1 MTAKPLKPSRLFIGL
16 LLSLLLAGCQTP
28 PAPQKG
34 LSAEQV
40 AVLRQQGFAL
50 GEEGW
55 ELGLSSK
62 VLFGNNLDNIDPAS
76 RGEVERIGRVLLGV
90 GIDRLRLEGHTDSY
104 GDAGYNQQLSVR
116 RAQSVAQVLAGIGM
130 PRENLEVIGRGMQ
143 RPVADNS
150 SPAGRMENRRVSIIV
165 PAE

>member
-1 MTAKPLKPSRLFIGL
+1 MIANPLKPSRLLIGL
-16 LLSLLLAGCQTP
+16 LLCLLLAGCQTP
-28 PAPQKG
+28 PAPHKG
-34 LSAEQV
+34 LSAEQI
-40 AVLRQQGFAL
+40 AVLRQQGFQL
-50 GEEGW
+50 GDEGW

-62 VLFGNNLDNIDPAS
+62 VLFGNNVDSINPAS
-76 RGEVERIGRVLLGV
+76 RSEVERIGHALLAV

-116 RAQSVAQVLAGIGM
+116 RAQSVAQVLAAIGM
-130 PRENLEVIGRGMQ
+130 PRDNLEVIGRGMQ

-150 SPAGRMENRRVSIIV
+150 SAAGRMENRRVSIIV

>member
-1 MTAKPLKPSRLFIGL
+1 MIAKPLKPSRLFIGL

-62 VLFGNNLDNIDPAS
+62 VLFGNNLDNIDPPS

-90 GIDRLRLEGHTDSY
+90 GIDKLRLEGHTDSY